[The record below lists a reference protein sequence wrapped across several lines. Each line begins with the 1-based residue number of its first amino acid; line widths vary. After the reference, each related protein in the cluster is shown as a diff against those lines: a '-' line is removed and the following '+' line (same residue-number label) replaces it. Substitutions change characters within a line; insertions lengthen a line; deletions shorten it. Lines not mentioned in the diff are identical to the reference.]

1 MTNVRRTLARWVVGA
16 LFALLIASFALWGIG
31 DIFRGGGQS
40 TTVIEVGDQE
50 IDQVEFSRMFQR
62 EMRRVRQAMGGDMSL
77 EEARRLG
84 LVDRIV
90 EQTVTRALFDA
101 QAREMGLVV
110 SDAQVART
118 IRSQQAF
125 QNAVG
130 DFDRNRFRQAL
141 RSSGLSEARFIELVR
156 GDIDRERLARAVT
169 SGIAVPEELAEAVYR
184 YQEERRIAKTA
195 RIPFSSVQDV
205 PQPTG
210 SDLRTYYEQNSQA
223 FMAPEYREVSLI
235 RLRPEQLAQEV
246 NVSEEELRQAY
257 EERRDTLG
265 RQEKRSLKQVL
276 VDDRETAERILDQM
290 RQGRTFA
297 AAAEQIAGDAP
308 IDLGAMTRDEMLP
321 ELAEA
326 AFALSEG
333 ETSEPVESSLGW
345 HLIRV
350 TEIQPG
356 ETPSFEE
363 ARETLREDIA
373 MRKAVDRMVSMAND
387 LDDAL
392 AGGATLEEAAANLGL
407 TVHDIPAVD
416 RDGRDRQGEPVEAL
430 SPKEETLPVI
440 FETAEGQQSL
450 VKETPQGG
458 YFVLRV
464 DGVIPSQLRPFEEVR
479 ETVRERWLASRRE
492 EQARARAEQI
502 VQGVNQAGRDF
513 DALAREAGLSVSTTD
528 PVTRSAEGGQVPTAL
543 AGALF
548 DLSVGEATVASAQD
562 GVVVAQLVEV
572 READPQDNPEALAQV
587 RRSLRQGLQGDILT
601 QFANALRQQHGVRV
615 NRTQLDN
622 ALARF

>member
-31 DIFRGGGQS
+31 DIFRGGGQA

-50 IDQVEFSRMFQR
+50 IDQVEFGRMFQR
-62 EMRRVRQAMGGDMSL
+62 EMRRVRQAMGGDLSL

-110 SDAQVART
+110 SDAQVARA

-141 RSSGLSEARFIELVR
+141 RSSGLSEARFVELVR

-184 YQEERRIAKTA
+184 YQEERRVAKTA
-195 RIPFSSVQDV
+195 KIAFASVQDV
-205 PQPTG
+205 PQP
-210 SDLRTYYEQNSQA
+210 SEPDLRTYYEQNGQA

-235 RLRPEQLAQEV
+235 QLRPEQLAGEV
-246 NVSEEELRQAY
+246 NVSEDELRQAY
-257 EERRDTLG
+257 KERKDALG
-265 RQEKRSLKQVL
+265 RKEKRSLQQVL
-276 VDDRETAERILDQM
+276 VNDREAAERILDQM
-290 RQGRTFA
+290 RQGRTFEA
-297 AAAEQIAGDAP
+297 AVEQVTGDAP

-321 ELAEA
+321 ELADA
-326 AFALSEG
+326 AFSLAEG

-345 HLIRV
+345 HVLRV
-350 TEIQPG
+350 TGVEPG
-356 ETPSFEE
+356 KTLSFQE

-373 MRKAVDRMVSMAND
+373 MRKAVDRMVSLAND

-392 AGGATLEEAAANLGL
+392 AGGATLEEAAADLGL
-407 TVHDIPAVD
+407 TVREIPAVD
-416 RDGRDRQGEPVEAL
+416 RDGQDRQGEPVEAL
-430 SPKEETLPVI
+430 SPKEEILPVI
-440 FETAEGQQSL
+440 FETPEGQQSL
-450 VKETPQGG
+450 VEETPAGG

-464 DGVIPSQLRPFEEVR
+464 DGIVPSQLRPFEEVR
-479 ETVRERWLASRRE
+479 QTVRERWLADRRE
-492 EQARARAEQI
+492 ERARARAEEI
-502 VQGVNQAGRDF
+502 VRGVNEAGRDF
-513 DALAREAGLSVSTTD
+513 EALAREAGLSVSTTE
-528 PVTRSAEGGQVPTAL
+528 PVTRSGEGGQGPAPL

-548 DLSVGEATVASAQD
+548 DLSVGEATIASAQD
-562 GVVVAQLVEV
+562 GVVVARLVEI
-572 READPQDNPEALAQV
+572 READPQDDPEALAQV

-601 QFANALRQQHGVRV
+601 QFANALRQQYGVRI

-622 ALARF
+622 VLARF